1 MNKGCLNE
9 LRRKEN
15 VLQAIHQSCG
25 SQQTQSRI
33 HLDPAL
39 GPLYTH
45 LQHTITRNEKTGD
58 YKNVTVIISQWMNI
72 SVSNHLIQRCVQ
84 NKPDLQQS
92 VWRVSCMRCR
102 DLHPPSSASSSSFE
116 STPKAEERYSQ
127 AALDSMA
134 GLGLTV
140 LSECGLHTVS
150 QPPDQQPSGLKQQW
164 IWSGPKLKEQHF
176 TI

>member
-1 MNKGCLNE
+1 
-9 LRRKEN
+9 
-15 VLQAIHQSCG
+15 
-25 SQQTQSRI
+25 
-33 HLDPAL
+33 
-39 GPLYTH
+39 
-45 LQHTITRNEKTGD
+45 
-58 YKNVTVIISQWMNI
+58 
-72 SVSNHLIQRCVQ
+72 
-84 NKPDLQQS
+84 
-92 VWRVSCMRCR
+92 MRCR
-102 DLHPPSSASSSSFE
+102 DLHPPSSAASSSFE